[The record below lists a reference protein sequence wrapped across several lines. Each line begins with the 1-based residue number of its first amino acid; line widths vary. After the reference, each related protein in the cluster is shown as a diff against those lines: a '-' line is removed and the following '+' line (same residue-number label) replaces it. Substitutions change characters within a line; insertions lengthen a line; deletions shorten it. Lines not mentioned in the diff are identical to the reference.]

1 MHTSSSLTNTEPYR
15 DATPELRPAPSIL
28 MYIAGLVVTLCGL
41 YAVNVVIEDPGFANL
56 TYGLAIIGT
65 VVSYISR
72 RQSASPRAIETPAV
86 IFCVFVFLLAML
98 ADPALPFLAPASVEG
113 DRAKALAVL
122 LVWLAVFRSFTL
134 LSDGALL
141 FCCVPTI
148 AMIGLVSTMSSDSA
162 LVRAFV
168 VFIGAAAFLLVHEN
182 FIRTRTTTRY
192 AQKPGGEREML
203 LSQVQ
208 LAAICGIG
216 AMMLANVITG
226 PISTVGSIMQV
237 NPGMSP
243 SGSQSSQ
250 NNTRQRVTI
259 TEVPQVRVGT
269 GPVTLSDQMVM
280 RVRSVIG
287 TYWRGA
293 SFDFYTGSGWNNT
306 LRDQS
311 PLEVKATNRG
321 SNNLFAD
328 PQRSNLVAYTIHVPV
343 TEITQVGPKS
353 QRLTQQV
360 TLFNSGLFHEIYAAS
375 EPREVILYT
384 HVQPSVDGS
393 GAIHLDKALTGTNY
407 IVESEVPDS
416 SPEILRK
423 APATYPPYIADKY
436 LQLPDTPAIA
446 RLRATA
452 QEVTAGQSTTYDK
465 VKALEEW
472 VGNRCKYNL
481 NAAAIP
487 SNSDTVEY
495 FLFTAQEGYCDSFAT
510 SLAVL
515 CRTLGIPARVA
526 SGFTAGELDAA
537 NQEYVVRERDK
548 HMWTEVFFPTV
559 GWIPFDSTLYAEDIT
574 DYSGTAKKKDV
585 RSLLSFLFGRG
596 LLPPLLLAAL
606 LCMIGYVL
614 KVEWWDRR
622 RRRLL
627 LAMLALPETNRAIV
641 EAYEALCAFLAQRN
655 LPRPASATP
664 AEFLAYASTRLAP
677 FPNALAALERIT
689 TLFVRF
695 RYSKDVADG
704 EDVRLAQEAAL
715 SLRRALQN
723 APRRLP
729 APATS
734 TGGA

>member
-1 MHTSSSLTNTEPYR
+1 MHTSSSLTNTEPYS
-15 DATPELRPAPSIL
+15 DAAPELRPAPSIL
-28 MYIAGLVVTLCGL
+28 MYIAGLAVTLCGI

-65 VVSYISR
+65 AVSYISR
-72 RQSASPRAIETPAV
+72 KQSASPRAVETPAV

-98 ADPALPFLAPASVEG
+98 ADPALPFLAPASIEG

-162 LVRAFV
+162 LVTSFV
-168 VFIGAAAFLLVHEN
+168 VFVGAAAFLLVHEN

-192 AQKPGGEREML
+192 AQKPGGECGML

-216 AMMLANVITG
+216 AMMLANVVTV
-226 PISTVGSIMQV
+226 PISTVGSMMQI

-243 SGSQSSQ
+243 PGSQSRQ
-250 NNTRQRVTI
+250 NNARQHVTI

-306 LRDQS
+306 LRDRL
-311 PLEVKATNRG
+311 PLDVRATTRG
-321 SNNLFAD
+321 SSNLFAD
-328 PQRSNLVAYTIHVPV
+328 PQRSSTVAYTVQVPM
-343 TEITQVGPKS
+343 TELTQVGPKS

-375 EPREVILYT
+375 EPREVMLYT

-416 SPEILRK
+416 SPEILRE
-423 APATYPPYIADKY
+423 APATYPLYIADKY
-436 LQLPDTPAIA
+436 LQLPDTPAIS

-452 QEVTAGQSTTYDK
+452 WEVTAGQRTAYDK
-465 VKALEEW
+465 VKALEAW
-472 VGNRCKYNL
+472 VGNQCKYSL
-481 NAAAIP
+481 NSAAIP
-487 SNSDTVEY
+487 SHSDVVEH

-515 CRTLGIPARVA
+515 CRTIGIPARVA
-526 SGFTAGELDAA
+526 SGFAAGELDAT

-559 GWIPFDSTLYAEDIT
+559 GWIPFDSTSYAEDIT
-574 DYSGTAKKKDV
+574 DYSGAVKKKDV
-585 RSLLSFLFGRG
+585 RSLLSLLFGRG

-622 RRRLL
+622 RRKLL
-627 LAMLALPETNRAIV
+627 IATLALPETNIAIV
-641 EAYEALCAFLAQRN
+641 EAYEAVCALLTRRG

-664 AEFLAYASTRLAP
+664 VEFLARASTRLSA
-677 FPNALAALERIT
+677 FPDALAALERIT
-689 TLFVRF
+689 TLVVRF
-695 RYSKDVADG
+695 RYSRDIANG
-704 EDVRLAQEAAL
+704 EDVRLAQEAVL
-715 SLRRALQN
+715 SLRRALQG

-729 APATS
+729 APAVS

>member
-1 MHTSSSLTNTEPYR
+1 MHTSSPLANTETHQE
-15 DATPELRPAPSIL
+15 AFPEQRPAPSVL
-28 MYIAGLVVTLCGL
+28 MYMAGLVVTLCGL

-56 TYGLAIIGT
+56 TYGLTVIGT
-65 VVSYISR
+65 LVSYISR
-72 RQSASPRAIETPAV
+72 KQSASPRAIETPAV

-148 AMIGLVSTMSSDSA
+148 AMIGLVSTMSSNGA
-162 LVRAFV
+162 LVKAFV

-182 FIRTRTTTRY
+182 FIRTRTSSRY
-192 AQKPGGEREML
+192 ANKMSDERGML

-216 AMMLANVITG
+216 AMMLANIVT
-226 PISTVGSIMQV
+226 PSISTVGSWMQV
-237 NPGMSP
+237 NPGTASSSNP
-243 SGSQSSQ
+243 SRQ

-280 RVRSVIG
+280 RVQSIIG

-293 SFDFYTGSGWNNT
+293 TFDYYTGSGWNNT
-306 LRDQS
+306 LRDRV
-311 PLEVKATNRG
+311 PLEVKTTSRG
-321 SNNLFAD
+321 ANNLFAD
-328 PQRSNLVAYTIHVPV
+328 PQRSNSAAYKVSIPS
-343 TEITQVGPKS
+343 TESTQVGLHS

-360 TLFNSGLFHEIYAAS
+360 TLFSSGLFHEIYAAA
-375 EPREVILYT
+375 EPREVVLFTYAE
-384 HVQPSVDGS
+384 PNVDGS
-393 GAIHLDKALTGTNY
+393 GAIHLDKALTSTTY
-407 IVESEVPDS
+407 IVESEVPNA
-416 SPEILRK
+416 SPEVLQK
-423 APATYPPYIADKY
+423 APLSYPPYIRDKY

-446 RLRATA
+446 RIRGLA
-452 QEVTAGQSTTYDK
+452 QEVTAGRKTTYDK

-472 VGNRCKYNL
+472 VGNHCKYNL

-487 SNSDTVEY
+487 SNQDVVEY
-495 FLFTAQEGYCDSFAT
+495 FLFTSQEGYCDSFAT
-510 SLAVL
+510 ALAVM
-515 CRTLGIPARVA
+515 CRAIGIPARVA
-526 SGFTAGELDAA
+526 SGFAAGELDAT

-548 HMWTEVFFPTV
+548 HQWTEVFFPHV
-559 GWIPFDSTLYAEDIT
+559 GWIAFDSTSYAEDIT
-574 DYSGTAKKKDV
+574 DRSGAAKKRDV
-585 RSLLSFLFGRG
+585 KSLLNLLFGRG

-622 RRRLL
+622 RRKFL
-627 LAMLALPETNRAIV
+627 LATLPLPQTNRAIV
-641 EAYEALCAFLAQRN
+641 EAYEVGCALLARRG

-664 AEFLAYASTRLAP
+664 AEYLTQAALRLAA
-677 FPNALAALERIT
+677 FPDAIAALERIT
-689 TLFVRF
+689 TLVVRY
-695 RYSKDVADG
+695 RYSKDTANG
-704 EDVRLAQEAAL
+704 EDVRLAQEAILAL
-715 SLRRALQN
+715 RHALQT

-729 APATS
+729 LPALS
-734 TGGA
+734 SGGE